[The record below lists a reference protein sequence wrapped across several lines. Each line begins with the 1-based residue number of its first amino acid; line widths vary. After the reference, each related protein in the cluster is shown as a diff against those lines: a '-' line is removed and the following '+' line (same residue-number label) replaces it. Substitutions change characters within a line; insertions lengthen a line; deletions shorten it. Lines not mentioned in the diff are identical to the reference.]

1 MLNYYNF
8 GKRESFFGKISPFE
22 AFFKDSAEER
32 RRRRDPIPYLPQ
44 GEGVNSFDYKY
55 S

>member
-22 AFFKDSAEER
+22 AFFKDSF
-32 RRRRDPIPYLPQ
+32 
-44 GEGVNSFDYKY
+44 VNLNEILIT
-55 S
+55 